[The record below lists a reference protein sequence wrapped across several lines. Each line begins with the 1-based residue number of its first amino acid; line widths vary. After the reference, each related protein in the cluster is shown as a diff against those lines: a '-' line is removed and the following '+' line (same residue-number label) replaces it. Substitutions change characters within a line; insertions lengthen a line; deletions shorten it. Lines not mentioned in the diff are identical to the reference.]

1 MKFKAVPNSCI
12 NILLLTLTQLVHK
25 RRGKEQADAV
35 ACQDSLL
42 LGQFSIL
49 DVEEE
54 QMQCLNESPDEPVP
68 EGQKL
73 LLQALQLEEDDHL

>member
-1 MKFKAVPNSCI
+1 MKQYQFFCI
-12 NILLLTLTQLVHK
+12 NILLLTLTQLVHR
-25 RRGKEQADAV
+25 RRGKERVDVV

-42 LGQFSIL
+42 LGQFSKL

-54 QMQCLNESPDEPVP
+54 QTQCLNESPNEPVP

-73 LLQALQLEEDDHL
+73 LLQALLLEEDDHL